1 MCRIEISWNVRASL
15 GFLPAAL
22 QAFAPVRGIMALFR
36 RRRSGYIRLMKQLS
50 QVPVATAAKIALGIA
65 LLAAATG
72 LAFASWIDKGA
83 GIFMAT
89 VEAGLAWCF

>member
-1 MCRIEISWNVRASL
+1 MPASL
-15 GFLPAAL
+15 QGLAL
-22 QAFAPVRGIMALFR
+22 LRGIMALFR
-36 RRRSGYIRLMKQLS
+36 HLAKRYIRRMKQLS
-50 QVPVATAAKIALGIA
+50 HMPAWTAAKIAAGVA

>member
-1 MCRIEISWNVRASL
+1 M
-15 GFLPAAL
+15 LPVIHSRL
-22 QAFAPVRGIMALFR
+22 RGIMALFR
-36 RRRSGYIRLMKQLS
+36 PTAKRYIRRMKQLLHM
-50 QVPVATAAKIALGIA
+50 PAMTAAKIAAGVA
-65 LLAAATG
+65 LLAGATG

>member
-1 MCRIEISWNVRASL
+1 
-15 GFLPAAL
+15 
-22 QAFAPVRGIMALFR
+22 MALFR
-36 RRRSGYIRLMKQLS
+36 TIVKGYIRPMKQLS
-50 QVPVATAAKIALGIA
+50 HMPVATVAKIALGVM

-83 GIFMAT
+83 GIFLAT

>member
-1 MCRIEISWNVRASL
+1 
-15 GFLPAAL
+15 
-22 QAFAPVRGIMALFR
+22 MALFR
-36 RRRSGYIRLMKQLS
+36 EGASRYIRCMKHFAHL
-50 QVPVATAAKIALGIA
+50 PAATAAKIALGVA

-83 GIFMAT
+83 SIFMAT

>member
-1 MCRIEISWNVRASL
+1 
-15 GFLPAAL
+15 
-22 QAFAPVRGIMALFR
+22 
-36 RRRSGYIRLMKQLS
+36 MKQLS
-50 QVPVATAAKIALGIA
+50 HMPALTVAKIVAGVA

-89 VEAGLAWCF
+89 VDAGLAWCF

>member
-1 MCRIEISWNVRASL
+1 
-15 GFLPAAL
+15 LPVAL
-22 QAFAPVRGIMALFR
+22 QVFAWVRGIMALFR
-36 RRRSGYIRLMKQLS
+36 RRRSRYILGMKQLS
-50 QVPVATAAKIALGIA
+50 HMPAATAAKIALGVA

>member
-1 MCRIEISWNVRASL
+1 MKHLSTQS
-15 GFLPAAL
+15 AAT
-22 QAFAPVRGIMALFR
+22 V
-36 RRRSGYIRLMKQLS
+36 
-50 QVPVATAAKIALGIA
+50 AKITLAVA

-89 VEAGLAWCF
+89 VEAGLAWCL